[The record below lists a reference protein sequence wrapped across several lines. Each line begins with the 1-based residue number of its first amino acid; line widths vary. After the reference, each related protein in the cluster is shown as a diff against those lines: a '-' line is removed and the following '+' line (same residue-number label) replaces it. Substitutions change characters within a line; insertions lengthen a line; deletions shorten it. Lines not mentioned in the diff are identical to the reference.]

1 MQAPSAQGML
11 VVEVIEPPPRSFYE
25 VDMRRICFLSVVV
38 VTLVTA
44 ACTQAPCES
53 AQNCVRTVSC
63 LNADTNVRA
72 DCSIGYRC
80 EGDTLTC
87 EDAYSTQ
94 TDDEFCGEY
103 AGGGVCGVF
112 RCQTDAECRKKL
124 SCPLLDGNG
133 AATGQT
139 LDIELEFICD
149 QATGTCDPD
158 STRSDA
164 ELCADL

>member
-1 MQAPSAQGML
+1 
-11 VVEVIEPPPRSFYE
+11 
-25 VDMRRICFLSVVV
+25 MRCISLFSVVV
-38 VTLVTA
+38 VTLVVGSG
-44 ACTQAPCES
+44 CEAPCES

-63 LNADTNVRA
+63 LNADTNVRS

-87 EDAYSTQ
+87 EDAYATQ
-94 TDDEFCGEY
+94 TDDEFCAQY

-112 RCQTDAECRKKL
+112 RCLSDADCRKKL
-124 SCPLLDGNG
+124 SCPLVDSTG

-139 LDIELEFICD
+139 LDVELEFICD
-149 QATGTCDPD
+149 QANGTCDPS

-164 ELCADL
+164 ELCASL